1 MLDGDKSPSVGGI
14 RIKRSM
20 PLNMD
25 CTFAGIKSF
34 SASDELSRLGV
45 EPKVVI
51 GLITPSWVPVK
62 ISASTRNGLSPNN
75 LSIPFP
81 TASTIFASQT

>member
-1 MLDGDKSPSVGGI
+1 
-14 RIKRSM
+14 M

-45 EPKVVI
+45 EPKVVSD
-51 GLITPSWVPVK
+51 LITLSWVPVK
-62 ISASTRNGLSPNN
+62 IFASTKNGLLLNN

-81 TASTIFASQT
+81 TASTIFTSQTYNV

>member
-1 MLDGDKSPSVGGI
+1 MLDGDKLPSVGGI
-14 RIKRSM
+14 RIKRSI

-45 EPKVVI
+45 EPKVVS
-51 GLITPSWVPVK
+51 GLIT
-62 ISASTRNGLSPNN
+62 L
-75 LSIPFP
+75 
-81 TASTIFASQT
+81 